1 MARRVVFCGYG
12 WMAGYVEAKLTAD
25 NINNWHVAATTTT
38 PDKAERLKAKGI
50 DSYIFKLGD
59 DTVNLVSLLSHST
72 LILNIPPGRRRADFE
87 AYTHQ
92 MKSLVNDA
100 LEANVEQIVFISTTS
115 VYGDSHSNK
124 ITETSATQ
132 PETSSAIAHVAI
144 ENHLLVNAPH
154 CSTIV
159 RLSGLIGPDRHPVNS
174 LSGRHLK
181 QGNKRV
187 NLVDGRDVAEA
198 LVSVISR
205 VPRGEVF
212 HLSSPSHPKRGD
224 YYTKLASE
232 RELTLP
238 TFDDTDKPPCGK
250 VINAEKSW
258 QALGVTPK
266 FGDLA

>member
-100 LEANVEQIVFISTTS
+100 LEANVEQIV
-115 VYGDSHSNK
+115 
-124 ITETSATQ
+124 
-132 PETSSAIAHVAI
+132 
-144 ENHLLVNAPH
+144 LLVPLRFMVIA
-154 CSTIV
+154 TATK
-159 RLSGLIGPDRHPVNS
+159 L
-174 LSGRHLK
+174 
-181 QGNKRV
+181 QKRV
-187 NLVDGRDVAEA
+187 QPNLKPHR
-198 LVSVISR
+198 
-205 VPRGEVF
+205 
-212 HLSSPSHPKRGD
+212 PS
-224 YYTKLASE
+224 LM
-232 RELTLP
+232 
-238 TFDDTDKPPCGK
+238 
-250 VINAEKSW
+250 
-258 QALGVTPK
+258 
-266 FGDLA
+266 